1 MLSALGLGWRRSGRG
16 RAEARTCQEEMMALD
31 TTAEHAMGQPGV
43 RRIGQIAVPVH
54 DLDRAVAFYRDVLG
68 LRLLFQAP
76 PGLAFFDCGGV
87 RLMLS
92 LPEGPDVARAASVIY
107 YQVDDIVAAWAAVTA
122 RGATPEKAGQAEPHL
137 IAKLPDHDLW
147 MAFIQDSEGNLLGL
161 MSEVR
166 PPAP

>member
-1 MLSALGLGWRRSGRG
+1 MMMPDASLD
-16 RAEARTCQEEMMALD
+16 RTSLD
-31 TTAEHAMGQPGV
+31 QATAAPAV
-43 RRIGQIAVPVH
+43 RRIGQIAVPVD

-76 PGLAFFDCGGV
+76 PGLAFFECGGV

-92 LPEGPDVARAASVIY
+92 RPEGPNASRQSSVIY
-107 YQVDDIVAAWAAVTA
+107 YVVDDIAAAWTAMTA
-122 RGATPEKAGQAEPHL
+122 RGATPGAAGGQAEPHL

-147 MAFIQDSEGNLLGL
+147 MAFVQDSEGNLLGL